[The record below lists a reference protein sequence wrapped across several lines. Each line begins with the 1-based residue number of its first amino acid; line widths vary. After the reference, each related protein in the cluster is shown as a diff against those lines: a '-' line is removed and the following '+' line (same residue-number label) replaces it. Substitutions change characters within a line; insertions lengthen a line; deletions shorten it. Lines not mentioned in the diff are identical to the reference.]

1 MAGLVRT
8 AGQTPMLPGA
18 VVAGGLAYTSGIID
32 PSIIDTGAFGP
43 QAPPFAAQAAAAL
56 GVLLQVL
63 ADAGTDPAHVVKLE
77 AFLADRADFAA
88 WNEAYLKIWPEPGPA
103 RTTIVTGFA
112 LPTVRI
118 EIQAVAALP

>member
-1 MAGLVRT
+1 MAGLART
-8 AGQTPMLPGA
+8 PGQTPMLPGA

-32 PSIIDTGAFGP
+32 PGALGP
-43 QAPPFAAQAAAAL
+43 QPPPFAAQAAAVLA
-56 GVLLQVL
+56 VLLRVL
-63 ADAGTDPAHVVKLE
+63 AEAGTDAAHVVKLE

-112 LPTVRI
+112 LATVRI
-118 EIQAVAALP
+118 EIQAVAVVP

>member
-18 VVAGGLAYTSGIID
+18 VVAGGLAYTSGIVD
-32 PSIIDTGAFGP
+32 PDVFGP

-56 GVLLQVL
+56 GVLLRVL
-63 ADAGTDPAHVVKLE
+63 ADAGTDAAHVVKLE

-88 WNEAYLKIWPEPGPA
+88 WNEAYLKVWPAPGPA

-112 LPTVRI
+112 LAAVRI
-118 EIQAVAALP
+118 EIQAVAAVP